1 MCSGRTNYSM
11 TAGVATVLVLLLG
24 GCASNAETDVF
35 GDRQSASAPT
45 IRCPAGYTMICEAR
59 KVGRIRF
66 GTMGKKNL
74 ESCGCQPEHTGTGRP
89 LAPVIPVPD

>member
-1 MCSGRTNYSM
+1 M

-35 GDRQSASAPT
+35 GDDQTASAPT
-45 IRCPAGYTMICEAR
+45 IRCPAGYTMVCEAK

-66 GTMGKKNL
+66 GTMGKENL
-74 ESCGCQPEHTGTGRP
+74 DACACEPEHIAAGRTQSP
-89 LAPVIPVPD
+89 IIPQ

>member
-11 TAGVATVLVLLLG
+11 IAGVATVLVLLLG

-35 GDRQSASAPT
+35 GDDQTASAPT
-45 IRCPAGYTMICEAR
+45 IRCPSGYTMICEAR

-66 GTMGKKNL
+66 GTMGKENI
-74 ESCGCQPEHTGTGRP
+74 ESCACEPEHGSGRP
-89 LAPVIPVPD
+89 ARPVIPR

>member
-1 MCSGRTNYSM
+1 M

-35 GDRQSASAPT
+35 GDDQTASAPT
-45 IRCPAGYTMICEAR
+45 IRCPSGYTMICEAR

-66 GTMGKKNL
+66 GTMGKENI
-74 ESCGCQPEHTGTGRP
+74 ESCACEPEHGSGRP
-89 LAPVIPVPD
+89 ARPVIPR

>member
-35 GDRQSASAPT
+35 GDDQSASAPT

-66 GTMGKKNL
+66 GTMGKENL
-74 ESCGCQPEHTGTGRP
+74 ESCGCLPEHGSGRP
-89 LAPVIPVPD
+89 PAPVIPVPD

>member
-1 MCSGRTNYSM
+1 MCSGRTNFSM

-35 GDRQSASAPT
+35 GDDQTASAPT
-45 IRCPAGYTMICEAR
+45 LRCPAGYTMICEAK

-66 GTMGKKNL
+66 GTMGKENL
-74 ESCGCQPEHTGTGRP
+74 DSCSCQPEHGSGRP
-89 LAPVIPVPD
+89 PAPVIPIPD

>member
-35 GDRQSASAPT
+35 GDDQTASAPT
-45 IRCPAGYTMICEAR
+45 IRCPSGYTMICEAR

-66 GTMGKKNL
+66 GTMGKENI
-74 ESCGCQPEHTGTGRP
+74 ESCACEPEHGSGRP
-89 LAPVIPVPD
+89 ARPVIPR

>member
-1 MCSGRTNYSM
+1 M

-35 GDRQSASAPT
+35 GDDQTASAPT
-45 IRCPAGYTMICEAR
+45 IRCPAGYTMVCEAK

-66 GTMGKKNL
+66 GTMGKENL
-74 ESCGCQPEHTGTGRP
+74 DACACEPEHIAAGRTQSP
-89 LAPVIPVPD
+89 IIPR